1 MGILKNLMPLCEGM
15 RTDIQQLLDA
25 AKQLSPE
32 LVEANIKSYGD
43 VVVKELMDVQQLMQ
57 AEDHDGAGVHLG
69 LALRQVIGADGL
81 EAAMWP
87 ATTIDEDVLMG
98 MLKGLL
104 PGTDDDNYSSCRVAI
119 LKSQEFGGVIKDLG
133 KFLDNLI
140 KAVRKFLTGGFPPGG
155 GIINDVLKELK
166 TVVDGVIKLL
176 EAILK
181 NLMPLCE
188 GMRTDIQQLLDAAKQ
203 LSPEAVEANI
213 HANGADIVK
222 ELMDVSQLMQSEDHD
237 RAGVHLSLAL
247 QQVMESNDLLV

>member
-1 MGILKNLMPLCEGM
+1 MG
-15 RTDIQQLLDA
+15 
-25 AKQLSPE
+25 
-32 LVEANIKSYGD
+32 LVETNIKSYGD

-57 AEDHDGAGVHLG
+57 AEDHDGAGVHLSF
-69 LALRQVIGADGL
+69 ALSKVIGGGGL
-81 EAAMWP
+81 EASMWP

-104 PGTDDDNYSSCRVAI
+104 PGTDDEKYSSCRVAI

-181 NLMPLCE
+181 NLMPICE

-222 ELMDVSQLMQSEDHD
+222 ELMDVSQLMQAEDHD
-237 RAGVHLSLAL
+237 GAGVHLGLAL
-247 QQVMESNDLLV
+247 SKVIGGGGLEAEMWPATTIDEDVLMGLLKGLLPGT

>member
-1 MGILKNLMPLCEGM
+1 MG
-15 RTDIQQLLDA
+15 
-25 AKQLSPE
+25 
-32 LVEANIKSYGD
+32 LVETNIKSYGD

-69 LALRQVIGADGL
+69 FALSKVIGGGGL

-104 PGTDDDNYSSCRVAI
+104 PGTDDENYSSCRAAI

-140 KAVRKFLTGGFPPGG
+140 KAVRKFLPGG

-181 NLMPLCE
+181 NLM
-188 GMRTDIQQLLDAAKQ
+188 
-203 LSPEAVEANI
+203 
-213 HANGADIVK
+213 
-222 ELMDVSQLMQSEDHD
+222 
-237 RAGVHLSLAL
+237 
-247 QQVMESNDLLV
+247 